1 VIILKFNLKSYIPV
15 ILIIAVISVILYQR
29 EQFISPSKTNINFDN
44 KYYSKISGTKKEKYL
59 DSIVGLLKNQKND
72 SVVRDLYLKTGEEY
86 YYLNNLKKSFSSSST
101 ALRLSQRENDSSRIA
116 KSLYFIGDCYENS
129 HKDSAYFY
137 YLQAQKI
144 YSRIHDYEK
153 LGRMHFNKAYVLF
166 YDGRFVECE
175 VEVTK
180 ALKFIQN
187 SKNFKLLYSCN
198 TLMGNCLEKLFLYNQ
213 ALKYHQLALENL
225 KAMKNNGSDSDEV
238 NNFNV
243 SSVINICNLYDLKR
257 DYSRSIKELSPLI
270 TKDLKHE
277 WPRLYATVLSNLAY
291 SKMRNKEFKNVESMF
306 LESLRIADSLGY
318 SSDVLYKKIHLGEFY
333 LTQKDT
339 FKSLKTLKEA
349 YGIAVKIRNTN
360 EVLSTLRLLTKI
372 DDQKKLFYAN
382 RYIDVSDSINS
393 NQSKTSNKYARIEY
407 ETAIVEDENK
417 VLTRKNFY
425 ILIFSFGLIL
435 TLSAIFVFIYL
446 KYKNKEL
453 RFVKQQQNDSNEIY
467 QLLSEQNVKINS
479 AKEEEKN
486 KIARELHDGVMNK
499 VYGVRMNLGFFNS
512 KVDEKTI
519 EKRREYIFELQ
530 NIENEIRMISHDLS
544 HDSFLESSD
553 FNTLLSNLIL
563 DQKDIGKTEFDYVI
577 DDNFDWENIQNLYK
591 INFYRIIQEAILNI
605 HKYSEAQRAE
615 VKIQLIDNH
624 ILKLSIIDNGI
635 GFDVNSVKKGIGLSN
650 IKERTDS
657 LKGDFEIH
665 SEIGT
670 GTKIMVQFDILAD
683 KTIF

>member
-1 VIILKFNLKSYIPV
+1 MIILKFNLKSYIPV

-29 EQFISPSKTNINFDN
+29 EQFISPSKTNINFDT
-44 KYYSKISGTKKEKYL
+44 KYFSKISGTKKEKYL

-86 YYLNNLKKSFSSSST
+86 YYLNDLKKSFSSSSI

-116 KSLYFIGDCYENS
+116 KSLYFIGDCYENT

-270 TKDLKHE
+270 TKDLKHT

-291 SKMRNKEFKNVESMF
+291 SKMRNKEYKNVESMF

-339 FKSLKTLKEA
+339 FKSLRTLKEA
-349 YGIAVKIRNTN
+349 YGIAVEIRNTN

-372 DDQKKLFYAN
+372 DDEKKLFYAN

-512 KVDEKTI
+512 KVDEQTI

-563 DQKDIGKTEFDYVI
+563 EQKDIGKTEFTYII

-605 HKYSEAQRAE
+605 HKYSEAQKAE

-624 ILKLSIIDNGI
+624 ILKLSIIDNGV

-657 LKGDFEIH
+657 LKGNFDIK

-670 GTKIMVQFDILAD
+670 GTIIVVQFDILAD
-683 KTIF
+683 KSVF

>member
-1 VIILKFNLKSYIPV
+1 MKFNLKSYIPV

-29 EQFISPSKTNINFDN
+29 EQFISPSKRNINFDN
-44 KYYSKISGTKKEKYL
+44 KYFSKISGTKKEKYL

-86 YYLNNLKKSFSSSST
+86 YYLNNLKKSFSSSSE

-129 HKDSAYFY
+129 QKDSAYFY
-137 YLQAQKI
+137 YLKAQKI

-180 ALKFIQN
+180 ALKFVKN
-187 SKNFKLLYSCN
+187 SKNYKLLYSCN
-198 TLMGNCLEKLFLYNQ
+198 TLMGNCLEKLFLYDQ
-213 ALKYHQLALENL
+213 ALKYHELALVNL

-257 DYSRSIKELSPLI
+257 DYSRSIKELSSLI
-270 TKDLKHE
+270 TEDLKQK

-291 SKMRNKEFKNVESMF
+291 SKMRNKEYKNVESMF
-306 LESLRIADSLGY
+306 LESLRIVDSLGY

-333 LTQKDT
+333 LAQKDT
-339 FKSLKTLKEA
+339 LKSLKTLKEA
-349 YGIAVKIRNTN
+349 YGIAVEIRNTN

-372 DDQKKLFYAN
+372 DDEKKLYYAN
-382 RYIDVSDSINS
+382 LYIDVSDSINS
-393 NQSKTSNKYARIEY
+393 IQSKTSNKYARIEY
-407 ETAIVEDENK
+407 ETASVEDENK

-453 RFVKQQQNDSNEIY
+453 RFVKQQQNDSDEIY

-563 DQKDIGKTEFDYVI
+563 DQKDIGKTEFDYII

-615 VKIQLIDNH
+615 VKIQLIDKH
-624 ILKLSIIDNGI
+624 ILKLSIIDNGV

-657 LKGDFEIH
+657 LKGHFEIH
-665 SEIGT
+665 SEIGK